1 MIGDAGDD
9 VGEPGLGVDIVH
21 LRGFDERIQDRGAA
35 AAGVGTGEEVVL
47 AAEGNLPLILPGLE
61 PKSRFIIAGTHCMA
75 DVCACITAR
84 CEPAPG

>member
-21 LRGFDERIQDRGAA
+21 LRGFDERIQNCGAA

-47 AAEGNLPLILPGLE
+47 AAEG
-61 PKSRFIIAGTHCMA
+61 
-75 DVCACITAR
+75 D
-84 CEPAPG
+84 